1 MFRLLAFANGGI
13 PSVGD
18 NRQPAPSRALPEG
31 PARAP
36 ARSYLRNIG
45 YTAQQ
50 LSQPIVGVSHSWTD
64 TSPCNINHR
73 DLADRVKAGVREAG
87 GHVSPVAAAGGP
99 IAALRDGDIIAID
112 VPGRQLRVEG
122 ADLAARSR
130 PRRAPY
136 QRNGALAHY
145 ALLVSSA
152 SQGAVLAGLD
162 DADENQ
168 AGA

>member
-1 MFRLLAFANGGI
+1 LL
-13 PSVGD
+13 
-18 NRQPAPSRALPEG
+18 EG

-64 TSPCNINHR
+64 TLPGNINHR
-73 DLADRVKAGVREAG
+73 
-87 GHVSPVAAAGGP
+87 
-99 IAALRDGDIIAID
+99 
-112 VPGRQLRVEG
+112 
-122 ADLAARSR
+122 DLAARSR
-130 PRRAPY
+130 PRRAAY

-152 SQGAVLAGLD
+152 SHGAVPAGLD
-162 DADENQ
+162 DADDNQ

>member
-1 MFRLLAFANGGI
+1 MR
-13 PSVGD
+13 V
-18 NRQPAPSRALPEG
+18 NRQPAPSRALLEG

-64 TSPCNINHR
+64 TSPFTINPR

-87 GHVSPVAAAGGP
+87 GHVSPVAAAGGA
-99 IAALRDGDIIAID
+99 IAAVDGDIIAID
-112 VPGRQLRVEG
+112 VPGRQLQVEG
-122 ADLAARSR
+122 TDLAARSR

-145 ALLVSSA
+145 ALLASSA

-162 DADENQ
+162 DADDN
-168 AGA
+168 